1 METKIFKSKYSKLYA
16 SERNRKSIYFN
27 VNQQIVFDSNI
38 NATSLRVFLSVWSNR
53 DGYSLNQKD
62 LAKKLKMDPATFNRN
77 LSKLAEF
84 GYVYKCLY
92 SDANNNNFNGKKYNY
107 FFCDVGRA
115 EDYYNVLLNF
125 GIIDEKGT
133 IRKNI
138 ERFSISDFKEFEAR
152 NEIVN
157 LHQVNK
163 WAENYINNQKLTIDT
178 DIRDSILEKIKLL
191 VHGLFETL
199 NFAEKSLH
207 FKGFT
212 KDEITKTKAH
222 ARFHLT
228 KEMIEINIDELIK
241 KSKS

>member
-1 METKIFKSKYSKLYA
+1 METKIFKSKYSKLSA
-16 SERNRKSIYFN
+16 SSRNRKSIYFN
-27 VNQQIVFDSNI
+27 VNKQIVFDANI

-62 LAKKLKMDPATFNRN
+62 LAKRLKMDPSTFNRH
-77 LSKLAEF
+77 LSKLSDY

-92 SDANNNNFNGKKYNY
+92 SDANNDKFSAKKYNY

-115 EDYYNVLLNF
+115 NDYYNALLHF
-125 GIIDEKGT
+125 GFIDEKGT
-133 IRKNI
+133 IKKNI
-138 ERFSISDFKEFEAR
+138 ERFSITDFEDFETR
-152 NEIVN
+152 KQNVN
-157 LHQVNK
+157 VHQVNK
-163 WAENYINNQKLTIDT
+163 WAEDYINTQKLTIDT

-191 VHGLFETL
+191 VHDLFETL

-207 FKGFT
+207 FKSFT

-222 ARFHLT
+222 ARFNLS
-228 KEMIEINIDELIK
+228 KEMIERNIDELIK